1 MIGLNK
7 QKTAG
12 SITPL
17 SGTLEHRRGQLRK
30 RLFPWLLIIPCLI
43 VLLGV
48 GLAPTIYV
56 FRLAFSKHSFIQP
69 WEFVGLA
76 NFEKAIHD
84 PRFWLGMRITGWFVT
99 ISVGIQLCLGLLT
112 AWALT
117 RIGYRVRVFVL
128 TGMLTPM
135 LLAPTLVGLIW
146 KMLFKARYGAPNY
159 LLSLIGIDGP
169 NWLLDQNA
177 ALAAV
182 TIADVWQWTPFMTL
196 LLFAGWQS
204 LSQEVHE
211 AAYVDGASLFQAF
224 WHITLPLLKP
234 FIFLAVFLRMVDAF
248 KTFDVIWGVT
258 KGGPGTATESIA
270 LYTHLTGFTK
280 FDLGYA
286 AAMSVIQL
294 VIIIVLG
301 QILLTRLSRANQERQ
316 KNF

>member
-1 MIGLNK
+1 MIGSRK
-7 QKTAG
+7 QKIAG
-12 SITPL
+12 SAAPM
-17 SGTLEHRRGQLRK
+17 SGVSQQWVGKIRK
-30 RLFPWLLIIPCLI
+30 RIFPWLLVIPALA

-56 FRLAFSKHSFIQP
+56 FRLAFSEHSFIEP
-69 WEFVGLA
+69 WEYVGLE
-76 NFEKAIHD
+76 NFEKMVDD
-84 PRFWLGMRITGWFVT
+84 PRFWFGMRVTAWFVFV
-99 ISVGIQLCLGLLT
+99 SVGIQLCLGLLT

-117 RIGYRVRVFVL
+117 RISYRVRVFVL

-159 LLSLIGIDGP
+159 LLSLIGIQGP
-169 NWLLDQNA
+169 DWLLDTNA

-211 AAYVDGASLFQAF
+211 AAYVDGANLFEAF
-224 WHITLPLLKP
+224 RYITLPLLKP
-234 FIFLAVFLRMVDAF
+234 FIFLAVFLRMIDAF

-270 LYTHLTGFTK
+270 LYTHLTAFTK

-294 VIIIVLG
+294 IIIIILG
-301 QILLTRLSRANQERQ
+301 QVLLTQLSRANQERQ

>member
-1 MIGLNK
+1 MMGLKK
-7 QKTAG
+7 QEMAA
-12 SITPL
+12 SIKPL
-17 SGTLEHRRGQLRK
+17 SRSPSQRYRKMRK
-30 RLFPWLLIIPCLI
+30 RLFPWLLIIPCLV

-69 WEFVGLA
+69 WEYVGLA
-76 NFEKAIHD
+76 NFSKAFDD
-84 PRFWLGMRITGWFVT
+84 PRFWFGMRITGWFVT
-99 ISVGIQLCLGLLT
+99 VSVGIQLCLGLLT

-117 RIGYRVRVFVL
+117 RIGYRLRVFVL

-159 LLSLIGIDGP
+159 LLSLVGIEGP
-169 NWLLDQNA
+169 EWLLDTNA

-224 WHITLPLLKP
+224 LYITLPLLKP
-234 FIFLAVFLRMVDAF
+234 FIFLAVFLRMIDAF

-294 VIIIVLG
+294 IIIIVLG
-301 QILLTRLSRANQERQ
+301 QILLTQLSRANRERQ